1 MTKHQLIELIRECIS
16 ELKVVKA
23 IKEIVNE
30 SLKSMKLSKQP
41 SLEAKMEELAEE
53 VSKANKDAKVFYDDN
68 KRYNVCDCDPHH
80 FSIYPMTDDSFNVTY
95 FKNKTDR
102 TKKFNLNFEELKKYV
117 TETLK
122 ENGPDFGQK
131 KWEKCSVNS
140 EDKDGKKNLDKPQET
155 NEKVKAAVENKD
167 NLPTAPM
174 KTIEKIK
181 KQVDHSVKDESADGK
196 RNVGKFAD
204 YKYPKQK
211 DDKIVIKQKTF
222 KGRGRPK
229 KD

>member
-1 MTKHQLIELIRECIS
+1 MTKNQLIKLIRECIS

-53 VSKANKDAKVFYDDN
+53 VSKANKDAKVVYDDN

-140 EDKDGKKNLDKPQET
+140 EDKDGKKNLDKPRET
-155 NEKVKAAVENKD
+155 D
-167 NLPTAPM
+167 
-174 KTIEKIK
+174 EKIK